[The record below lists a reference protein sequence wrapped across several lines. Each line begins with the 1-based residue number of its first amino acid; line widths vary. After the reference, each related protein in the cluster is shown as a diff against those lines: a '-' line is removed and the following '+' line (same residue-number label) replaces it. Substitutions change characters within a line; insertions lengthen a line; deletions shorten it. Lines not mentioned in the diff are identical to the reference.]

1 MYKKETYYVVLG
13 GASLLI
19 IDWLKNRVFEI
30 FLTGNSDS
38 PKVSKSN

>member
-19 IDWLKNRVFEI
+19 VGWLKNRVFKI
-30 FLTGNSDS
+30 LLAGNSN
-38 PKVSKSN
+38 PPRVSKSN

>member
-19 IDWLKNRVFEI
+19 VGWLKNRVLEI
-30 FLTGNSDS
+30 LLAGNSDT
-38 PKVSKSN
+38 PRAPKSN

>member
-19 IDWLKNRVFEI
+19 AGWLKNRVFKI
-30 FLTGNSDS
+30 LLAGDGNP
-38 PKVSKSN
+38 PKASKSN